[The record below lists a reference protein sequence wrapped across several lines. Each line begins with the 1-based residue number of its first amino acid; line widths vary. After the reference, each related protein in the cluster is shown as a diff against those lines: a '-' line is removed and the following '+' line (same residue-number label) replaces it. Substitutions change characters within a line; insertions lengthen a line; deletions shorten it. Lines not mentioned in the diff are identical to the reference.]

1 MSPKNQPETLRPP
14 LQERSRASTD
24 RVLAATEELL
34 EEKLLEELT
43 LAEILERA
51 RVSVGAFY
59 ARFGNRDGLV
69 PLLHDRYDERVEVI
83 AARVLDPARW
93 AGVSLEG
100 RVRGLVRYA
109 LMVYRRN
116 HGLLR
121 ALVMEWRLHPE
132 RITEL
137 QRERREVFFD
147 AIANVLI
154 ADGAEITHPE
164 PRTAARFAFLAFGA
178 VCRELLL
185 QGRVSSP
192 LPTAFADDR
201 ALAAELSRNV
211 LAHLTYAG
219 PPAPGT

>member
-1 MSPKNQPETLRPP
+1 MQAKSTADTLRPP

-34 EEKLLEELT
+34 TEKLLEEVT

-51 RVSVGAFY
+51 GVSVGAFY

-69 PLLHDRYDERVEVI
+69 PPLHDRYDERVAII
-83 AARVLDPARW
+83 AGRVLDPARW
-93 AGVSLEG
+93 AAVSLEE
-100 RVRGLVRYA
+100 RVRSLVRYA
-109 LMVYRRN
+109 LTVYRRN

-121 ALVMEWRLHPE
+121 ALVLEWRLHPE
-132 RITEL
+132 RITDQ
-137 QRERREVFFD
+137 QRQRREVFFD

-154 ADGAEITHPE
+154 GDGTEINHPD
-164 PRTAARFAFLAFGA
+164 PRAAARFAFLAFGA

-185 QGRVSSP
+185 QGRVAAP
-192 LPTAFADDR
+192 LPTDFGDDR
-201 ALAAELSRNV
+201 ALAKELSRNV

-219 PPAPGT
+219 PPTPGA

>member
-1 MSPKNQPETLRPP
+1 MPVKNTAESLRPP

-24 RVLAATEELL
+24 RVLAAAEELL
-34 EEKLLEELT
+34 AEKLLEELT

-51 RVSVGAFY
+51 GVSVGAFY

-69 PLLHDRYDERVEVI
+69 SPLHDRYDERVATI
-83 AARVLDPARW
+83 ASRVLDPARW
-93 AGVSLEG
+93 ARVPLEV
-100 RVRGLVRYA
+100 RVRSLVRYA
-109 LMVYRRN
+109 LMAYRRN

-121 ALVMEWRLHPE
+121 ALVLEWRLHPE
-132 RITEL
+132 RITEP
-137 QRERREVFFD
+137 QRERRETFFET
-147 AIANVLI
+147 I
-154 ADGAEITHPE
+154 ADVLVGDSTEIHHPD
-164 PRTAARFAFLAFGA
+164 PRAAARFAFLAFGA

-185 QGRVSSP
+185 QGRDAVP
-192 LPTAFADDR
+192 LPTAFGDDR